1 VVDQDGE
8 ETRIWQSLALE
19 DSFFKA
25 EFIDDLQILDEDT
38 PESSQIHNDFL

>member
-19 DSFFKA
+19 EDSFKA

>member
-8 ETRIWQSLALE
+8 ETRIWQRLAFVDIL
-19 DSFFKA
+19 FKA

-38 PESSQIHNDFL
+38 PESSQIYNDFL